1 MKVGAV
7 DINPIMGRMT
17 WKAFKAFYDSSLAGK
32 VTETAEKVY
41 EKLGGKPP
49 KKAIKKGGE

>member
-1 MKVGAV
+1 MKLGAV
-7 DINPIMGRMT
+7 DINPDLGKLS
-17 WKAFKAFYDSSLAGK
+17 WKAFKVFYDSKLARK
-32 VTETAEKVY
+32 VNETAEQVY